1 MRQSA
6 AVRRI
11 GPQLDA
17 RSPAFASSGQASTG
31 RVDVWPVDPAP
42 VGGRLGRPARAVA
55 TLGALLLLLAIAK
68 PWGQAS
74 SPATTGSALGDLI
87 SAALPTA
94 PPVRAPAVRYTTPPL
109 APADLAA
116 AELCRWPSGWRVF
129 AHQNWLGKQVRSWTA
144 MRPIVASRP
153 GDPTIP
159 VVRLRSE
166 AIPLLG
172 FCAPVGG
179 AASASATASARARA
193 SVSAVGSPAPAIS
206 VWRVEDDAPPVPVPV
221 ARVDPDAPSALGSLL
236 APLERG
242 RQLPTWPPGH
252 YVFRVSEAGPAAGAS
267 PGWWWAVEVSPPQL

>member
-1 MRQSA
+1 MRQDA

-11 GPQLDA
+11 RPQLDP

-31 RVDVWPVDPAP
+31 RIDVRPVDPAP
-42 VGGRLGRPARAVA
+42 VGARVGRPARAVA
-55 TLGALLLLLAIAK
+55 IFGALLLLLALAK
-68 PWGQAS
+68 PWGHAS

-94 PPVRAPAVRYTTPPL
+94 PPARAPAVRHTTPPL

-129 AHQNWLGKQVRSWTA
+129 AHQDWLGRQVRTWTA
-144 MRPIVASRP
+144 VQPIAASRP
-153 GDPTIP
+153 GDAAIP

-172 FCAPVGG
+172 FCAPVAGV
-179 AASASATASARARA
+179 ATNASAHANAR
-193 SVSAVGSPAPAIS
+193 VSAVGTSAPAVS
-206 VWRVEDDAPPVPVPV
+206 VWRVEDDAPPAPVPV

-236 APLERG
+236 APLESG
-242 RQLPTWPPGH
+242 RRLPTWPPGH